1 MNDLIRNLTRS
12 KSLETYDRVMQ
23 DQIREGTVDRV
34 IESEKSVDIQKSEKV
49 FYLPRRPVI
58 RESAKSTKLRLVY
71 ASAKASKSPVSL
83 NECVETGPTLQ
94 NSLYDILVRFR
105 MRPIIL
111 CGDIQKAFW
120 QIRIRELQRNSLRF
134 HWIKNLDPNI
144 VEINRFT
151 RLVFGLTLS
160 PFILEGTLKQHF
172 QNYMNEYPIV
182 IKKFRTT
189 CMLMI

>member
-23 DQIREGTVDRV
+23 DQIREGIVDRV

-58 RESAKSTKLRLVY
+58 HESAKSTKLRLVY
-71 ASAKASKSPVSL
+71 VSAKASKSPVSL
-83 NECVETGPTLQ
+83 DECVETGPNLQ

-160 PFILEGTLKQHF
+160 PFILEGTL
-172 QNYMNEYPIV
+172 
-182 IKKFRTT
+182 
-189 CMLMI
+189 